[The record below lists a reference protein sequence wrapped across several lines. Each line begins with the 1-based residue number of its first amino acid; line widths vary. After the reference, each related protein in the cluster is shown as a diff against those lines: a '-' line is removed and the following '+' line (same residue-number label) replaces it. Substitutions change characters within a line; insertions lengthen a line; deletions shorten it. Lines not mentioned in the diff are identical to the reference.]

1 MPHSIP
7 PIRWSLKALAAARI
21 RGKSPARGHSAR
33 IRPGNPMNDT
43 SMLFAIDGRKG
54 IVFGAAGGIG
64 ELLCDRIAR
73 CGADLALC
81 DLREAAAAEG
91 AASIRALGRQA
102 IAVGCDVNREAEVD
116 RAVEQAV
123 AFLGSLDF
131 AINLT
136 VNQQLNPIV
145 RMTQQQFDQSIH
157 TSLGGSFLVSRAVG
171 RVLLQ
176 QGRGGSLVHFSSVA
190 SSAAV
195 GRGTGAYAASKAGV
209 NALVREL
216 AVEWAPFGI
225 RVNAIAPCQV
235 RTPLLDS
242 VLDNPALEDR
252 DALLEKILSRIPAG
266 RLAEPTDLV
275 GPCLFLISQASLMVT
290 GHVLFVD
297 GGFMAQ

>member
-1 MPHSIP
+1 MS
-7 PIRWSLKALAAARI
+7 
-21 RGKSPARGHSAR
+21 
-33 IRPGNPMNDT
+33 DT
-43 SMLFAIDGRKG
+43 SALFAIDGRKG

-64 ELLCDRIAR
+64 AVLCDRIAR
-73 CGADLALC
+73 GGAELALC
-81 DLREAAAAEG
+81 DIREAGAEEG
-91 AASIRALGRQA
+91 AGRIQDMGGRAIG
-102 IAVGCDVNREAEVD
+102 VGCDVNREDEVD

-123 AFLGSLDF
+123 EFLGSLDF
-131 AINLT
+131 AVNLT

-145 RMTQQQFDQSIH
+145 RMTQQQFDQSIR

-171 RVLLQ
+171 RVLLD
-176 QGRGGSLVHFSSVA
+176 QGRGGSLVHFSSIA
-190 SSAAV
+190 SSAAF

-235 RTPLLDS
+235 RTPMLDS
-242 VLDNPALEDR
+242 VLDNPALENR
-252 DALLEKILSRIPAG
+252 GALLEKILSRIPAG
-266 RLAEPTDLV
+266 RLAEPADLV

>member
-1 MPHSIP
+1 
-7 PIRWSLKALAAARI
+7 
-21 RGKSPARGHSAR
+21 
-33 IRPGNPMNDT
+33 MNDT
-43 SMLFAIDGRKG
+43 STLFAIDGRKG

-64 ELLCDRIAR
+64 ALLCDRIAR
-73 CGADLALC
+73 RGAELALC
-81 DLREAAAAEG
+81 DLREATAIEAAERIG
-91 AASIRALGRQA
+91 AMGGRAIG
-102 IAVGCDVNREAEVD
+102 VGCDVNLEAEVD